1 MASTTVRKQQLE
13 RAKKRITKRSEII
26 GLQQKKGEIEH
37 KLRAARAELK
47 QL

>member
-13 RAKKRITKRSEII
+13 RSKRRISKRAEII
-26 GLQQKKGEIEH
+26 SLQQKKGEIDA

>member
-13 RAKKRITKRSEII
+13 RSKRRIQKRSEII
-26 GLQQKKGEIEH
+26 GLQQKKSELEQ